1 MAGKYDE
8 LAATIVELVGGKD
21 NVTSLTHCVTRLRF
35 KLKDESIARTD
46 ELKDTK
52 GVISVVQAGG
62 QYQVV
67 IGQAVADVYDAV
79 LALGGIKGAGEV
91 DAEDDDELTE
101 EGGNLVT
108 KLMGVI
114 SGTIS
119 PTLGVLCASGMMKG
133 VLALLT
139 ALGLITAS
147 DGFYMVTNAFA
158 DGFFYFF
165 PIILGSFAARKF
177 KIDPVIGMTIGAA
190 LTYPAMV
197 NITGGEALGTMFA
210 GTAFEMSYYTKYLGI
225 PVVMP
230 VAGYP
235 SSVVPIIVAC
245 WVASLIDRRV
255 RPAMPEAVRFFMA
268 PAITLL
274 VTVGLT
280 YLVIGPVAG
289 ILSAFIVMIFQSIA
303 SIPVVGGLLM
313 GAFIGATWSIFVMFG
328 LHWAVFTVCLVNWST
343 LGYDVLWAC
352 ALPCSF
358 AVIGALLAVIVKN
371 RDERVTEIGMPAFF
385 AGIFGVTEPAIYG
398 LLLPM
403 KRPFYLSCIGAGIAG
418 AFVGAMGA
426 VTYNYAGMSFFQLPA
441 AIDVTGN
448 LGYYN
453 VIILSIAFVIAFV
466 AGFAVTFIG
475 YKPESNKAA

>member
-8 LAATIVELVGGKD
+8 LAATIVELVGGKE
-21 NVTSLTHCVTRLRF
+21 NVVSLTHCVTRLRF
-35 KLKDESIARTD
+35 KLKDEDIAKTD
-46 ELKDTK
+46 ELNGTK
-52 GVISVVQAGG
+52 GVVSVIQAGG

-79 LALGGIKGAGEV
+79 IALGGIQAEGEV
-91 DAEDDDELTE
+91 AADDDEDEATDT
-101 EGGNLVT
+101 VS
-108 KLMGVI
+108 KLLGII
-114 SGTIS
+114 SGTIA

-139 ALGLITAS
+139 ALGLITSA

-165 PIILGSFAARKF
+165 PIILGSYAARKF
-177 KIDPVIGMTIGAA
+177 KLDPVIGMVIGAA
-190 LTYPAMV
+190 LTYPTMV
-197 NITGGEALGTMFA
+197 NITGGDALGTVLA
-210 GTAFEMSYYTKYLGI
+210 GTPFEMSYYTTYLGI

-230 VAGYP
+230 AAGYP
-235 SSVVPIIVAC
+235 SSVVPIILAC
-245 WVASLIDRRV
+245 WVASLIDGRV

-274 VTVGLT
+274 VSVALT
-280 YLVIGPVAG
+280 YLVIGPVSG
-289 ILSAFIVMIFQSIA
+289 ILSAFIVMIFEGIA
-303 SIPVVGGLLM
+303 SIPMVGGLLM

-343 LGYDVLWAC
+343 TGQDVLWAC
-352 ALPCSF
+352 ALPASF
-358 AVIGALLAVIVKN
+358 AVIGTLLAVIIKS
-371 RDERVTEIGMPAFF
+371 RDEHVTEIGMPAFF

-403 KRPFYLSCIGAGIAG
+403 KRPFYLSCIGAGVAG

-453 VIILSIAFVIAFV
+453 VTILAIAFVIAFV
-466 AGFAVTFIG
+466 AGFAAGFIG
-475 YKPESNKAA
+475 YKPEAKAEA